1 MRHTRCTNV
10 PEFIEDNDRPGLL
23 WPNLL
28 SPVIWPAQQAG
39 ASVTHMAERTGE
51 FIDMPMVTNFTNGG
65 LHHDVL
71 AA

>member
-1 MRHTRCTNV
+1 MRHIRCTNT
-10 PEFIEDNDRPGLL
+10 PEFIEDADRPGLL

-28 SPVIWPAQQAG
+28 SPIILTGQQAG

-51 FIDMPMVTNFTNGG
+51 FIDMPMVANFTSGG
-65 LHHDVL
+65 MHHDAL